1 MKTLLIFDF
10 DKTIIDDNG
19 DTWILQC
26 TPEKKLLQ
34 NSYEKGFGAKF
45 MCRIFKYLEDAGV
58 REDEVKK
65 AGTSIPFTLG
75 FVELLN
81 FIRKNIKKEG

>member
-1 MKTLLIFDF
+1 
-10 DKTIIDDNG
+10 
-19 DTWILQC
+19 
-26 TPEKKLLQ
+26 
-34 NSYEKGFGAKF
+34 

-81 FIRKNIKKEG
+81 FIRKKIKKVG